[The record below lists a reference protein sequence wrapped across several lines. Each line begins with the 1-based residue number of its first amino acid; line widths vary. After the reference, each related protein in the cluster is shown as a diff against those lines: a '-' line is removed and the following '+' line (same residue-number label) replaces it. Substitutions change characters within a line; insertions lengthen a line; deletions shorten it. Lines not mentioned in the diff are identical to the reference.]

1 MKTFICPKPDEMDAG
16 AIKFKILFSS
26 FLIEGPV
33 DLNLNKPILWISQNW
48 IANCIKVPVK
58 VAVASNPV

>member
-1 MKTFICPKPDEMDAG
+1 MDAG